1 VFEFSFVN
9 VLDEIL
15 TSLVE
20 VLDEKGI
27 LTQEEWK
34 NRIKSKIEKINSL

>member
-1 VFEFSFVN
+1 MFEFSFVN